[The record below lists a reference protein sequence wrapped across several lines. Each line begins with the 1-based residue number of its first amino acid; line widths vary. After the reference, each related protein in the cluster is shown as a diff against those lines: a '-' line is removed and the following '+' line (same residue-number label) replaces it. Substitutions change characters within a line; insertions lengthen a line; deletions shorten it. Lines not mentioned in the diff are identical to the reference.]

1 MRKILVLCLGV
12 LLFNGAL
19 FAQSFT
25 DLSQE
30 VPFDKTF
37 RKGVL
42 PNGLTYY
49 IKHNEE
55 PKGRASYYIYQNV
68 GAVLETDKQDGLA
81 HFLEHMAF
89 NGTKTFPKKSMLN
102 MLESN
107 GIKFGR
113 DINAYTTHNETVY
126 NISRVPTADKNLVDS
141 CLIILRDWCDELS
154 LEVEEI
160 DAERGVINEEWRSRI
175 SARTR
180 LSEQVDAVKYNNSI
194 YSKRTVIGDM
204 DVVKTFDPKEL
215 RDFYHNWYRTDLQAI
230 AVIGDI
236 DVDAVEKR
244 IKELFSPIPA
254 IENPKERFFAEI
266 ADNAEPLYTIGTDK
280 ELKNES
286 VSLMIR
292 NRTSYDNTLGGLRE
306 KFVNSF
312 FNALMSNRY
321 KEITSKGNA
330 PFLRGSANYGD
341 FMRGYKVF
349 TISTQAKKG
358 ELSNAFEATYRELQR
373 VINHG
378 FTKNELERLKTN
390 MLLATE
396 NKYIKKESI
405 NSESYGKA
413 LKATYLSG
421 ASIPDAKF
429 NYNFAKAIIPTI
441 TLEEVQ
447 AYASK
452 FLTDHNRIFV
462 VNAPEGRESTLPNLE
477 KLEAIIT
484 KVQKENIAPYVD
496 NTPIS
501 TKLLSKEP
509 KGGKIINE
517 KKLTDF
523 NAVEWKLSN
532 GATVVY
538 RFADYEKNNV
548 ALSAVSD
555 GGASVYEVKDLPS
568 YGGAAQYV
576 KSFGIGDLSPSTYKK
591 VMTGKSANSSFR
603 IGNYSES
610 VSGASTTKDIETMMQ
625 LVYMRFEEPRFDKE
639 KFDIFIKK
647 GREALKNQVKTAK
660 SVMKDT
666 LNSIIFNNDP
676 RYSKFDTD
684 YLNQI
689 DFNKIKEIYTDRFD
703 GASDFTFF
711 IVGDV
716 SEEKIKP
723 LVEKYIGS
731 IKETTRKENWV
742 SNKSYY
748 PHGKHEYQIQLPMD
762 EPKATVAIKM
772 RADAKYSRENVIY
785 HSILSSILNLRY
797 TENIREKE
805 GGTYGVGVRANSS
818 RIPNMEQTLNIQFS
832 CDPEKAEHLKSL
844 VYKELEII
852 QKKVTQE
859 ELDKVILNIKK
870 NTEHRTE
877 SNKFWMSALKTYYET
892 GEDKQKPEYLET
904 ILNNITPKDIQKHAK
919 KFLKKT
925 DVLDIVFSS
934 GKQNP

>member
-126 NISRVPTADKNLVDS
+126 NISRVPTADKNLIDS

-236 DVDAVEKR
+236 DADAVEKR

-254 IENPKERFFAEI
+254 IENPKKRFFAEI
-266 ADNAEPLYTIGTDK
+266 ADNAKPLYTVGTDK

-292 NRTSYDNTLGGLRE
+292 NRTSYDNTLAGLRE

-321 KEITSKGNA
+321 KEIKSKGNA
-330 PFLRGSANYGD
+330 PFLRASANYGD

-349 TISTQAKKG
+349 TISTQAKQD
-358 ELSNAFEATYRELQR
+358 ELSKAFEATYRELQR

-378 FTKNELERLKTN
+378 FTTNELERLKTN

-405 NSESYGKA
+405 SSDSYGKA
-413 LKATYLSG
+413 LKSTYLKG
-421 ASIPDAKF
+421 ASIPDAEF

-441 TLEEVQ
+441 TLEEIQ

-452 FLTDHNRIFV
+452 FLTDHNRVFV
-462 VNAPEGRESTLPNLE
+462 VNAPEGKESTLPNLE
-477 KLEAIIT
+477 ELETIIA
-484 KVQKENIAPYVD
+484 KVQKENIAPYID

-501 TKLLSKEP
+501 AKLLSKEP
-509 KGGKIINE
+509 KGGKIISE
-517 KKLTDF
+517 KKLSNF

-538 RFADYEKNNV
+538 RFADYEKNSV

-576 KSFGIGDLSPSTYKK
+576 KSFGIGDLSPSNYKK
-591 VMTGKSANSSFR
+591 VMTGKSASSNFK
-603 IGNYSES
+603 IGSYSES
-610 VSGASTTKDIETMMQ
+610 VSGASTTKDVETMMQ
-625 LVYMRFEEPRFDKE
+625 LVYMRFEKPRFDKE

-689 DFNKIKEIYTDRFD
+689 DFNKIQEIYTDRFD

-716 SEEKIKP
+716 SKEKIKP

-748 PHGKHEYQIQLPMD
+748 PHGKHEYKIKLPMD

-797 TENIREKE
+797 TESIREKE
-805 GGTYGVGVRANSS
+805 GGTYGVSVRANSS
-818 RIPNMEQTLNIQFS
+818 RKPKMEQSLNIQFS

-904 ILNNITPKDIQKHAK
+904 ILNNTTPKDIQKHAK

-934 GKQNP
+934 GKQNS